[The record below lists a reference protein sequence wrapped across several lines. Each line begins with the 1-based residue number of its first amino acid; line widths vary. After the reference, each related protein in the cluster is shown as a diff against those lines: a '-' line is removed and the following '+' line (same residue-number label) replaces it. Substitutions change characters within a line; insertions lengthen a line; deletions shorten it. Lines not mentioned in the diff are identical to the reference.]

1 VLLAELEIRHSRPI
15 APTRRVALG
24 DDLFL
29 PTDPAPGFGG
39 ILLACVVATFCQQL
53 DEEMADELDDLLDD
67 LEQGRRISQPRLRHR
82 FQVDVIGLDRS
93 HHRLYGAGGSYH
105 LDIELKGHPMPQVLG
120 AAYAAGMLG
129 RDAKAVV
136 FRLLR
141 KSTLWAGEP
150 GPRLLAFLLG
160 TEAASRSWTTAVND
174 ERWAMAVLG
183 FDAAD
188 LPDAD
193 DVGRRYRDLVRLAH
207 PDAGGDASVAGHRIT
222 ELNEARRVLLRA
234 G

>member
-1 VLLAELEIRHSRPI
+1 MLLAELEIRHSRPI

-24 DDLFL
+24 KDLFL
-29 PTDPAPGFGG
+29 PTEPAPGFGG
-39 ILLACVVATFCQQL
+39 LLLGAVIATFSQQL
-53 DEEMADELDDLLDD
+53 DEELADELDDLLDD

-105 LDIELKGHPMPQVLG
+105 LEVELKGHPMPQVLG

-129 RDAKAVV
+129 RDSKGPV

-141 KSTLWAGEP
+141 KATLWAGEP
-150 GPRLLAFLLG
+150 GPKLLAFLLG
-160 TEAASRSWTTAVND
+160 SDATSRSWTTAAND
-174 ERWAMAVLG
+174 ELWALAVLG
-183 FDAAD
+183 FDPVD
-188 LPDAD
+188 PPDAD

-207 PDAGGDASVAGHRIT
+207 PDSGGDATVAGHRIT

>member
-1 VLLAELEIRHSRPI
+1 MLLAELEIRHSRPI

-24 DDLFL
+24 HDLFL

-39 ILLACVVATFCQQL
+39 ILLACVIATFSQQL
-53 DEEMADELDDLLDD
+53 DEEMADELDDLLAD
-67 LEQGRRISQPRLRHR
+67 LEQGRRISQPRLRPR

-129 RDAKAVV
+129 RDAKGPV

-141 KSTLWAGEP
+141 KATLWAGDP
-150 GPRLLAFLLG
+150 GPKLLAFLLG
-160 TEAASRSWTTAVND
+160 TEASSRSWTTAAND

-183 FDAAD
+183 FDPAD
-188 LPDAD
+188 LPDAE

-207 PDAGGDASVAGHRIT
+207 PDAGGDATVAGHRIT

>member
-1 VLLAELEIRHSRPI
+1 MLLAELEIRHSRPV

-24 DDLFL
+24 EDVYL
-29 PTDPAPGFGG
+29 PTEPPPGFGG
-39 ILLACVVATFCQQL
+39 ILLACIVATFGQEL
-53 DEEMADELDDLLDD
+53 DEEMSDELHDLLED
-67 LEQGRRISQPRLRHR
+67 LEHLRRIAQPRLRHR

-93 HHRLYGAGGSYH
+93 HHRLYGEGESFH
-105 LDIELKGHPMPQVLG
+105 LDLELKGHPMPQVLG

-129 RDAKAVV
+129 AAARGPV

-141 KSTLWAGEP
+141 KATLWAGAP
-150 GPRLLAFLLG
+150 GPKLLAFLQG
-160 TEAASRSWTTAVND
+160 GEAAYRSWTTALND

-183 FDAAD
+183 FDPAD
-188 LPDAD
+188 VPDAD

-207 PDAGGDASVAGHRIT
+207 PDAVGDARLAGQRIT
-222 ELNEARRVLLRA
+222 ELTEARRVLLRV

>member
-1 VLLAELEIRHSRPI
+1 MLLAELEIRHSRPI

-24 DDLFL
+24 GDVFL
-29 PTDPAPGFGG
+29 PSEPAPGYGG
-39 ILLACVVATFCQQL
+39 LLLASVVATFCQQL
-53 DEEMADELDDLLDD
+53 DEELADELDDLLDD

-82 FQVDVIGLDRS
+82 FQVDVVGLDRS

-105 LDIELKGHPMPQVLG
+105 LDLPMKGHPMPQVLG

-129 RDAKAVV
+129 RDAKGMV

-141 KSTLWAGEP
+141 KATLWAGEP

-160 TEAASRSWTTAVND
+160 TETSPRSWTTAAND
-174 ERWAMAVLG
+174 QRWAMAVLG
-183 FDAAD
+183 FDAAEP
-188 LPDAD
+188 PDPD
-193 DVGRRYRDLVRLAH
+193 DVGRRFRDLVRLAH
-207 PDAGGDASVAGHRIT
+207 PDSGGDATVAGHRIT

>member
-39 ILLACVVATFCQQL
+39 MLLAAIVATFSQEL
-53 DEEMADELDDLLDD
+53 DEELADEFDDLLDD

-105 LDIELKGHPMPQVLG
+105 LDLERKGHPMPQVLG

-129 RDAKAVV
+129 RSAKGQV

-141 KSTLWAGEP
+141 KATLWAGEP
-150 GPRLLAFLLG
+150 GPKLLGFLLG
-160 TEAASRSWTTAVND
+160 SEAASRSWTTTAND

-183 FDAAD
+183 FETSDV
-188 LPDAD
+188 PDAD

-207 PDAGGDASVAGHRIT
+207 PDSGGDATVAGHRIT
-222 ELNEARRVLLRA
+222 ELNEARRVLLRV

>member
-1 VLLAELEIRHSRPI
+1 MLLAELEIRHSRPI

-24 DDLFL
+24 KDVFL
-29 PTDPAPGFGG
+29 PTEPAPGFGG
-39 ILLACVVATFCQQL
+39 VLLACIVATFGQEL
-53 DEEMADELDDLLDD
+53 DEEMGDELDDLLED
-67 LEQGRRISQPRLRHR
+67 LERGRRISQPRLRHR

-93 HHRLYGAGGSYH
+93 HHRLYGEGDSYH
-105 LDIELKGHPMPQVLG
+105 LDLQLKGHPMPQVLG
-120 AAYAAGMLG
+120 AAYAAGMLS
-129 RDAKAVV
+129 RSAKTSV

-141 KSTLWAGEP
+141 KATLFAGEP
-150 GPRLLAFLLG
+150 GPKMLAFLLG
-160 TEAASRSWTTAVND
+160 TEAASRSWTTAAND

-188 LPDAD
+188 FPDAD

-207 PDAGGDASVAGHRIT
+207 PDVGGDATVAGHRIT
-222 ELNEARRVLLRA
+222 ELNEARRVLLRV